1 MKNVAAL
8 WLAVLV
14 LAPALADACQQYRNI
29 AHDRNGNVLVGVQI
43 TVSRNGSSSPA
54 TIYTDPSCETI
65 SSNPISSGST
75 GEFIFYALDGQYD
88 LAFVKSGYTFV
99 NVTNLSIYEPLGQ
112 NVVTLGSFQTDDI
125 CAPGVGAI
133 DQIGATVTELVINRP
148 ATCSDSKTSPTT
160 LTIRAE
166 GAGTVTT
173 LSPLTLTVQGPV
185 KVPHGRDFWIG
196 TGSYVFGELAGPSP
210 YGYRGI
216 VSPTYGTTVT
226 IDTALGRMFIVTA
239 TNNTAFALAAPTH
252 AATGQEI
259 RITIK
264 NTSGTTLGTLTFN
277 SAFKLGAAWTQPA
290 DTKSRSI
297 DFYYN
302 GTNWIEYSRTAAD
315 VSN

>member
-1 MKNVAAL
+1 MKQWVFV

-14 LAPALADACQQYRNI
+14 LVPSFADACQQYRDV
-29 AHDRNGNVLVGVQI
+29 AHDRNGNVLVGVQV

-54 TIYTDPSCETI
+54 TIYTDPACETI
-65 SSNPISSGST
+65 SANPVASGST

-99 NVTNLSIYEPLGQ
+99 NVTNLAIYEPLGQ
-112 NVVTLGSFQTDDI
+112 NVVTLGSFETDDI

-133 DQIGATVTELVINRP
+133 DRTGANVRELIINRP
-148 ATCSDSKTSPTT
+148 ATCSESKTVPTT

-173 LSPLTLTVQGPV
+173 NTPLTLTVNGPV
-185 KVPHGRDFWIG
+185 KIAHGRDFWLG
-196 TGSYVFGELAGPSP
+196 TGSYVFGELAGPNP
-210 YGYRGI
+210 YGYRGV
-216 VSPTYGTTVT
+216 VSPTYGATVT
-226 IDTALGRMFIVTA
+226 IDAALGRIFVVTA
-239 TNNTAFALAAPTH
+239 TNNTNFTISAPTH
-252 AATGQEI
+252 PTTGQEL
-259 RITIK
+259 RVTIK
-264 NTSGTTLGTLTFN
+264 NTSGGALGTLTWN

-297 DFYYN
+297 DYYYN
-302 GTNWIEYSRTAAD
+302 GTNWIEYQRTAAD